1 MQKKTINIIV
11 IVLVVSVISVG
22 AFSLFSKDRGN
33 APSEYTEDTEITEY
47 RGEKYLPKENIETVL
62 LMGLDKFDMEADD
75 IAYINMQQSD
85 LMLLFVIDH
94 NSNQCE
100 LLHINRDTMTEIQ
113 RLGVGGDKAGT
124 FTGQICLAHSYGSGD
139 ADSNINAV
147 TAVEGL
153 LGHNITID
161 HYISLTMEA
170 VSILNDAVGGVPVEI
185 TEDMTNTDPEFVNG
199 STVTLTGEQALKF
212 VRARGELADDS
223 NLSRM
228 ERQQKYMDSFTEKL
242 MESIASDSSFMKKMI
257 LKINPYMKS
266 DISANG
272 LEVLGETLGEAERM
286 PLRTIKGEAKQ
297 GKKFT
302 EFYADEEDLEKN
314 VMELFF
320 EKTE

>member
-11 IVLVVSVISVG
+11 IVLVISVVIVG
-22 AFSLFSKDRGN
+22 AFFLFSKDRSN
-33 APSEYTEDTEITEY
+33 APSDFTEDTGVIEY
-47 RGEKYLPKENIETVL
+47 NGDKYAPKENIETIL
-62 LMGLDKFDMEADD
+62 LMGLDKFDMEVDE

-94 NSNQCE
+94 NKNECE

-124 FTGQICLAHSYGSGD
+124 FTGQICLAHAYGSGE
-139 ADSNINAV
+139 ADSNLNAV
-147 TAVEGL
+147 SALEGL
-153 LGHNITID
+153 LGHDITID

-170 VSILNDAVGGVPVEI
+170 VGILNDAVGGVPVEI
-185 TEDMTNTDPEFVNG
+185 TEDMTATDPEFVNG
-199 STVTLTGEQALKF
+199 STVTLTGEKALKY

-223 NLSRM
+223 NLNRM
-228 ERQQKYMDSFTEKL
+228 ERQQQYMDGFTEKL
-242 MESIASDSSFMKKMI
+242 MTAISEDSGFMHKMI

-272 LEVLGETLGEAERM
+272 LEALGDTLGEVERK

-297 GKKFT
+297 GKKFI
-302 EFYADEEDLEKN
+302 EFYPDQDDLEKN
-314 VMELFF
+314 VIELFY
-320 EKTE
+320 EKVK